1 MKNIEN
7 KSTFVSG
14 LFGRIYQKYDYLNT
28 VMTAGRHHSWRKL
41 AVKLGLPYK
50 KGVAVDLATGTGDF
64 SFELLNYES
73 IDEVISLD
81 ITPEMLDIA
90 LDKARQKNMD
100 QNVTWLVG
108 DSHFLPFNNDSF
120 VCATVGFGVRN
131 FEDVPLAMSVIARVL
146 KPGGKVVILEIV
158 KPSNIIMSKIF
169 FMYFRKITPLLGTL
183 LARDRAAYTYLPDS
197 VGNFMTSDELGN
209 IMDQSG
215 LKNVQIKK
223 FALGSMA
230 ILIGEK

>member
-14 LFGRIYQKYDYLNT
+14 LFGRISQKYDYLNT

-64 SFELLNYES
+64 SFELLNYEA

-108 DSHFLPFNNDSF
+108 DSHILPFNNDSF

-131 FEDVPLAMSVIARVL
+131 FEDVPLAMSEIARVL
-146 KPGGKVVILEIV
+146 KPGGRFMCLEFSRIDNEMINLIYQ
-158 KPSNIIMSKIF
+158 KYSKIIPF
-169 FMYFRKITPLLGTL
+169 VGKYIVGSSKPY
-183 LARDRAAYTYLPDS
+183 DYLIKS
-197 VGNFMTSDELGN
+197 INEFYSQDELANLIKNNGFSN
-209 IMDQSG
+209 VEYRNLSNGISAIHSG
-215 LKNVQIKK
+215 WKI
-223 FALGSMA
+223 
-230 ILIGEK
+230 